1 MQARSRKPRPVFSR
15 KIVGCE
21 TVLDRRRSPGGIYE
35 FVGCVRHERRDPPHI
50 IRNGRRWCREAI
62 RESLWGKYAY
72 QGLRDAFA
80 KPCPGFGRMHAS
92 GGGCGIR
99 APQAD
104 SSSRTQDA
112 EHVNG
117 PQNERD
123 PPACIDDMGLG
134 PQGLLAP

>member
-1 MQARSRKPRPVFSR
+1 MRIRGSATP
-15 KIVGCE
+15 
-21 TVLDRRRSPGGIYE
+21 LRSPFQVSVECTPRG
-35 FVGCVRHERRDPPHI
+35 D
-50 IRNGRRWCREAI
+50 
-62 RESLWGKYAY
+62 
-72 QGLRDAFA
+72 
-80 KPCPGFGRMHAS
+80 
-92 GGGCGIR
+92 GCGIR